1 MKNIGFYSFYLGI
14 FLLPSAFSISAALLL
29 ISAFIGFFI
38 NKNRLLEDR
47 FNHLFFIGII
57 FLFLSSI
64 INSFNIIDLVNQNFS
79 NPLIKHIGLFNW
91 IPMILSFYGFQP
103 YLESERMRKNTCL
116 LFIFGTFPVFISIL
130 GQVFFE
136 WHGPLRTLNGLIIW
150 YQRPLYDGITRI
162 TGLFNN
168 QNYLGSWLILVWP
181 FCLALFFKKEKLLIK
196 KIIVFIFLILT
207 SVSIIFCAS
216 RAAWLSLALS
226 LPVLL
231 GSKSTKII
239 LPILVISSITLL
251 LFFIP
256 IFGEGFQIFIQS
268 IIPKGIWDNFNS
280 ESYGVHLSR
289 IDLWKNAIE
298 IISKNPL
305 FGTGASSF
313 PSLIEKNTGIWS
325 SHPHSLPLELMVSY
339 GIPATIFIISPF
351 TIIICTAYFKTFIRN
366 KINFKDNIFDR
377 AWITSLILLT
387 VANLVDMT
395 YFDGRISIAG
405 WTLLAGVRNI
415 TLKKNI

>member
-1 MKNIGFYSFYLGI
+1 MKNIGFCSFYLGI
-14 FLLPSAFSISAALLL
+14 FLLPSAFSISSAFLL
-29 ISAFIGFFI
+29 IAAFIGFFI
-38 NKNRLLEDR
+38 KKNKILEDR
-47 FNHLFFIGII
+47 LNYLFFIGII

-64 INSFNIIDLVNQNFS
+64 FNSFNIIDLVDEKFS
-79 NPLIKHIGLFNW
+79 NPLIKHLGLFNW

-116 LFIFGTFPVFISIL
+116 FFIFGTFPVFISIL
-130 GQVFFE
+130 GQAFFE
-136 WHGPLRTLNGLIIW
+136 WHGPLSTLNGLIIW

-168 QNYLGSWLILVWP
+168 QNYLGSWLILIWP
-181 FCLALFFKKEKLLIK
+181 FCLALFFKKEKFLINK
-196 KIIVFIFLILT
+196 VTVFIFLVFT
-207 SVSIIFCAS
+207 SVSIILCAS
-216 RAAWLSLALS
+216 RAAWLALGLS
-226 LPVLL
+226 LPIFL
-231 GSKSTKII
+231 GFKSIKII
-239 LPILVISSITLL
+239 LPIIFLSGITLL
-251 LFFIP
+251 LIFMP
-256 IFGEGFQIFIQS
+256 IFGEGFQIFIQN
-268 IIPKGIWDNFNS
+268 IIPRGIWDNFNS

-325 SHPHSLPLELMVSY
+325 SHPHNLPLELMVSY

-366 KINFKDNIFDR
+366 NMNFKKNIFDR

-387 VANLVDMT
+387 IANLVDMT